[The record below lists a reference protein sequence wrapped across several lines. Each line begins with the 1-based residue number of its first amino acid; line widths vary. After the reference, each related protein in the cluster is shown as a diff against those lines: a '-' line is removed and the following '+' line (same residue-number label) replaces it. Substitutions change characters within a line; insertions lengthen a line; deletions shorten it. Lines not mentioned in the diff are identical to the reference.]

1 MGGPFYTLSQVC
13 AQTQLPADAL
23 RAVGCSVDR
32 PQVQPSAP
40 SSVDR
45 QSGNGQRQKITW
57 GEFFKRMLK
66 LLGWG
71 TLFIVGASILNAI
84 FGSKQAGPAVIM
96 AGTGSGSDTSGA
108 GAEPTANVTRTF
120 DPKWTVPAE
129 TELQILIEE
138 NLRAA
143 GRTGLEFL
151 EETDVRKVGR
161 GMAEALNILDEL
173 EARAQAGKLTNA
185 EARAGIFDAFKHLG
199 LDFLRAVNLVM
210 MLKALANL
218 GASGIRALR
227 SKLVTETAA
236 AGTAIEAGLA
246 AEEKITE
253 QILKKGGTNLN
264 NIEALEKQVGSK
276 LNIRGGAGKFPIVDV
291 IDEGAYTSIATSRQK
306 SISYFAGKY
315 KILFEGSGNQ
325 QTQAQ
330 ARALLAKILKKE
342 VTELSF
348 QANARLIVP
357 QARLAE
363 VHAFV
368 ASRVK
373 DFYMEGTSG
382 SAFANHMVNTLR
394 AKGLSGDVLL
404 REVTGVF
411 LKRVVG
417 R

>member
-1 MGGPFYTLSQVC
+1 MSWPLFRGLLILVVVAQAAQADQTFNPPRYLYLITSRSTTEGGTNERTYVLWPDLPPANGVLVKGDGDGSTRNYRVQFVGGPFYILSQVC

-32 PQVQPSAP
+32 PQVRPSAP

-71 TLFIVGASILNAI
+71 AIFIVGAAVLNAI

-120 DPKWTVPAE
+120 DPNWPVPAE
-129 TELQILIEE
+129 TELQILIDE

-210 MLKALANL
+210 MLKALA
-218 GASGIRALR
+218 
-227 SKLVTETAA
+227 
-236 AGTAIEAGLA
+236 
-246 AEEKITE
+246 
-253 QILKKGGTNLN
+253 
-264 NIEALEKQVGSK
+264 
-276 LNIRGGAGKFPIVDV
+276 
-291 IDEGAYTSIATSRQK
+291 
-306 SISYFAGKY
+306 
-315 KILFEGSGNQ
+315 
-325 QTQAQ
+325 
-330 ARALLAKILKKE
+330 
-342 VTELSF
+342 
-348 QANARLIVP
+348 
-357 QARLAE
+357 
-363 VHAFV
+363 
-368 ASRVK
+368 
-373 DFYMEGTSG
+373 
-382 SAFANHMVNTLR
+382 
-394 AKGLSGDVLL
+394 
-404 REVTGVF
+404 
-411 LKRVVG
+411 
-417 R
+417 